1 MRARTVAKIVGGLF
15 AVIIVAALAAPAF
28 ISSDTIKAQL
38 IAQVKKATG
47 RTLEINGDTSV
58 RFFPNIEVVAEDVS
72 LSNPAGFTT
81 PQLIS
86 LKKLATGAELRPLL
100 RGELLINGITLDGAV
115 IHLEETKDGAK
126 NWEFTTEKVKETAED
141 ATDAPEAQK
150 KSSSP
155 IKRFALGDI
164 VITDSAIS
172 YIKPNA
178 EVIELKAINLT
189 LQGADANS
197 PLKLEGS
204 ADYRGEQVSLALDVA
219 KPRDFLDAKA
229 SPVIA
234 ALKLPGASLD
244 FNGSAEMGESIGAKG
259 KLNVN
264 ATALPKVLAWATG
277 KPAAGALPK
286 QVTVKADTAYADK
299 TLSLSDAT
307 LRVDDVNATGALSVN
322 HSGSKPSI
330 RGNLAFTELDLDA
343 ITGKSAEPNT
353 NVAGGVTSKASNPS
367 TGWSTAPVDLSG
379 LKAVNADVDASWQK
393 LTSGK
398 LTVGATKLNA
408 NLQDGKLALTIANA
422 ALYNG
427 ALSGVVNASSGGSI
441 GADVNMTGID
451 IEALMTALSGKSRL
465 EGKTNLAL
473 AVTAKGKSQSDWV
486 NSLNGSGSLKVVD
499 GALKGINIGQFL
511 RDAKQGFLF
520 KSESEST
527 DFTDLTGSF
536 NIASGVLTNTDLAMK
551 SPALRLAGEGTVN
564 LPAKTLNYRLTPTLA
579 QTSKG
584 QGGKDSVAG
593 ITVPLVITGS
603 WSNPSVTPDLEAM
616 LRDPE
621 ALKENIKNIGETIK
635 DFNSKDDLKRALLGG
650 GKTDAA
656 PAEATSAPAAASDA
670 GTTAAEPQPV
680 AAPSKKEQRQKLI
693 EEGVG
698 SLLKGL

>member
-1 MRARTVAKIVGGLF
+1 MRARTVAKVVGGFF
-15 AVIIVAALAAPAF
+15 ALIIVAALVAPAF

-47 RTLEINGDTSV
+47 RTLEIKGETSV

-100 RGELLINGITLDGAV
+100 RGELLINGITLDSAV

-141 ATDAPEAQK
+141 ATQAPEAQK

-178 EVIELKAINLT
+178 EVIELKAISLT

-204 ADYRGEQVSLALDVA
+204 ADFRGEQVSLALDVA
-219 KPRDFLDAKA
+219 KPRDFMDDKA
-229 SPVIA
+229 SPVIV

-244 FNGSAEMGESIGAKG
+244 FNGNAEMGKSIAAKG

-264 ATALPKVLAWATG
+264 ATALPNVLAWATG
-277 KPAAGALPK
+277 KPAAGNLPK
-286 QVTVKADTAYADK
+286 QIVVKGDANYADK
-299 TLSLSDAT
+299 TLALSDAT
-307 LRVDDVNATGALSVN
+307 LRVDDVNATGALSVD
-322 HSGSKPSI
+322 HGGSKPTI

-343 ITGKSAEPNT
+343 LTGKAAAPNT
-353 NVAGGVTSKASNPS
+353 NVAGGVTSKPS
-367 TGWSTAPVDLSG
+367 TSNAGWSTAPIDLSG

-393 LTSGK
+393 LTTGK
-398 LTVGATKLNA
+398 LSVGATKLNA
-408 NLQDGKLALTIANA
+408 NLKDGKLALTIANA

-427 ALSGVVNASSGGSI
+427 ALSGVVNASSAGSI
-441 GADVNMTGID
+441 GADVKLAGID

-465 EGKTNLAL
+465 EGKTNLAF
-473 AVTAKGKSQSDWV
+473 AVTAKGKSQSEWV

-527 DFTDLTGSF
+527 DFTDLTATF

-593 ITVPLVITGS
+593 VTVPLVITGS

-621 ALKENIKNIGETIK
+621 ALKENIKNLGETIK

-650 GKTDAA
+650 GKTETAPVESTTAPATATDSAA
-656 PAEATSAPAAASDA
+656 PAT
-670 GTTAAEPQPV
+670 EPQP
-680 AAPSKKEQRQKLI
+680 ATAPSKKEQRQKLI